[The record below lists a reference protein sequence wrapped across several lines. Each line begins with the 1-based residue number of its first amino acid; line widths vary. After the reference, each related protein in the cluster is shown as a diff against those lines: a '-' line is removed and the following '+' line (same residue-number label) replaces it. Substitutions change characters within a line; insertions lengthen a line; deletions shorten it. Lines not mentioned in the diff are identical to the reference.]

1 MTNLGFLKAPSVGLL
16 ASVPSSGFEELAT
29 EGSPP
34 GTQKWWQVLFH
45 LHQQARLVTFFFSPE
60 ISSFELLG
68 RGVISNVNSFPG

>member
-34 GTQKWWQVLFH
+34 GTEVVASTFPFTSAGK
-45 LHQQARLVTFFFSPE
+45 TGYIFFFPRNK
-60 ISSFELLG
+60 F
-68 RGVISNVNSFPG
+68 V